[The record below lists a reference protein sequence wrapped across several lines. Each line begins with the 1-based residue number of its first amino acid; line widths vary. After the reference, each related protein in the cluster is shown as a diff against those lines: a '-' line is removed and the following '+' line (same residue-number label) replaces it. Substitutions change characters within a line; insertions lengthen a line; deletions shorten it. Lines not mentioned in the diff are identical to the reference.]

1 MAKKKEVQDKKD
13 IEKSKEKEAEKE
25 PKEAEAKKDSKES
38 KEGDSKSLRKKQNN
52 QILWAL
58 VLMASVIIIIFLVPY
73 IKQNVFNKFKYA
85 GLDFYKTKLGSD
97 KVTGAAVSNGIVFY
111 YTEIPLINQYGF
123 PIGDYSIYF
132 RNDPRELENISVDI
146 IENKVEFEKNRL
158 VFISIQYDA
167 PICED
172 NIVSVVGLTNFLDK
186 FGNLQVKG
194 AMNDVMYASNND
206 LEYVTCETSP
216 NNTVIEFR
224 TGNETEV
231 KRINKNC
238 YEIVYKDC
246 EINKATE
253 KFILTIMEGY
263 MEKYKELDIKE

>member
-1 MAKKKEVQDKKD
+1 MAKKKEVKNKESKKVKAEKD
-13 IEKSKEKEAEKE
+13 IKKSE
-25 PKEAEAKKDSKES
+25 EAEAKEDSEETKEAS
-38 KEGDSKSLRKKQNN
+38 SKSLRKKQNR

-73 IKQNVFNKFKYA
+73 IKQNVINKFEYI
-85 GLDFYKTKLGSD
+85 GLDFYKADLE
-97 KVTGAAVSNGIVFY
+97 GILFY

-123 PIGDYSIYF
+123 PIGDYSIYY
-132 RNDPRELENISVDI
+132 RNDPRELENISVEI
-146 IENKVEFEKNRL
+146 IENKIEFQKEDL
-158 VFISIQYDA
+158 VYISIQYDA

-172 NIVSVVGLTNFLDK
+172 NIISVVGLTNFLDK
-186 FGNLQVKG
+186 FGDLDLKG
-194 AMNDVMYASNND
+194 AMNDVMYASNNN
-206 LEYVTCETSP
+206 LPYVTCETSP

-253 KFILTIMEGY
+253 KFILTIMKGY
-263 MEKYKELDIKE
+263 MEKYNDIEIKE